1 MKSYLSIAPAPVQR
15 VLRDLYHFFFNHG
28 HIFYSQNGEDVI
40 LSSQFKKKPIGFYVD
55 FGAHHPTRYSNTY
68 LLYKKGWRGI
78 NVDAN
83 ESLIN
88 VFSKKRP
95 RDISVCKAIGAD
107 GEQLEY
113 FMFEDAAVNTF
124 SPSEAQ
130 KWKDSKWNKYIGSKV
145 MTTESPNTIL
155 KNYLPPNTKIDL
167 LSVDVEGLDFNLL
180 SSLDF
185 NLFRPEVIVVEDTD
199 FNFSEPAA
207 SQIYKYLDSKNYTL
221 ISVVKFSLIFKSKS

>member
-1 MKSYLSIAPAPVQR
+1 MKSYLSIAPASLQR
-15 VLRDLYHFFFNHG
+15 ILKSVYHFFFKYG
-28 HIFYSQNGEDVI
+28 HIYYSQNGEDII
-40 LSSQFKKKPIGFYVD
+40 LSSHFKKKQTGFYVD

-83 ESLIN
+83 ESLIRGFLN
-88 VFSKKRP
+88 KRP
-95 RDISVCKAIGAD
+95 RDISICKAIGDD

-130 KWKDSKWNKYIGSKV
+130 KWKGSKWNKYLGSKI

-155 KNYLPPNTKIDL
+155 KKYLPPDTTIDL
-167 LSVDVEGLDFNLL
+167 MSIDLEGLDYKFLR
-180 SSLDF
+180 SLDF
-185 NLFRPEVIVVEDTD
+185 DVYRPNVIVVEDTD